1 MTVLS
6 PAPDV
11 WVLIGP
17 RQRWT
22 GLRPAP
28 ADRTAADGLPPA
40 RAAERLAGRA
50 ALRELLRL
58 TRPELA
64 DAPVVTDPRGKP
76 WLAGHPEAG
85 ISVSHDGGTV
95 AAALALRGPV
105 GVDVQHAPLAAAP
118 GMVRRCLGRHAP
130 SLDRLRPAQ
139 RARELAWVWS
149 AQEACVKAAGSG
161 LSGRPWTIDVPA
173 GRTRGRWR
181 EYRWVSFRGQ
191 SDTPLSCAFF
201 DPAAPGP
208 TVPARFAPAPAV
220 LAPPPA
226 HAPHVP
232 KG

>member
-1 MTVLS
+1 M
-6 PAPDV
+6 
-11 WVLIGP
+11 
-17 RQRWT
+17 
-22 GLRPAP
+22 
-28 ADRTAADGLPPA
+28 DGLPPA
-40 RAAERLAGRA
+40 RAVERLAGRA

-58 TRPELA
+58 ARPELA
-64 DAPVVTDPRGKP
+64 DAPVMTDPRGKP
-76 WLAGHPEAG
+76 WLAGHPETG
-85 ISVSHDGGTV
+85 VSVSHDGGTV

-105 GVDVQHAPLAAAP
+105 GVDVQHAPRSAAP

-130 SLDRLRPAQ
+130 SLDRLRPEQ

-191 SDTPLSCAFF
+191 SDTPLSCAFLET
-201 DPAAPGP
+201 AAPGP
-208 TVPARFAPAPAV
+208 TAPALLAPAPSV
-220 LAPPPA
+220 LALPSA
-226 HAPHVP
+226 DAPHVR